1 MRHRI
6 LGGPGALGGMV
17 WPGRRADHIRDESLP
32 CLRCAG
38 CGPQWIRNGAR
49 CVTAW
54 PAHPQEATAGRGL
67 LADGSVGGVRL
78 AGVAAASILEAITH
92 HAPGSPDAAGRALER
107 DPWVAE
113 SDQVVLPSLIPAGAG
128 VARPP
133 CWHGPAEAALIS
145 EVADLLG
152 EVRRPPP
159 GEPIWPDQPLTHSD
173 NRVLRYLPTH
183 LSAREIAEELCLSA
197 NTVRTYLRHLYQK
210 LGGHSRHDVV
220 QRAHAIGLLAAS
232 SRTP

>member
-67 LADGSVGGVRL
+67 LADGSVGGGRL

-92 HAPGSPDAAGRALER
+92 HAPGSPDAAGRAQER
-107 DPWVAE
+107 DPGVAE
-113 SDQVVLPSLIPAGAG
+113 SDQVVLPSLI
-128 VARPP
+128 R
-133 CWHGPAEAALIS
+133 
-145 EVADLLG
+145 LG
-152 EVRRPPP
+152 
-159 GEPIWPDQPLTHSD
+159 L
-173 NRVLRYLPTH
+173 
-183 LSAREIAEELCLSA
+183 
-197 NTVRTYLRHLYQK
+197 
-210 LGGHSRHDVV
+210 
-220 QRAHAIGLLAAS
+220 GLLDRHVGTALP
-232 SRTP
+232 RQR